1 MKPFVPRLFLA
12 VTHGLSDFLRDGSR
26 AFSLIMLW
34 MNAFC
39 AVYIWAY
46 WRAVEL
52 TTGQPPREMTVGVV
66 LIVVAYILGDS
77 QANMAYLKAMGGGF
91 EQVPDQLTTTETTA
105 GNIVTPVTGSN
116 STINLTTAESDIT
129 GQADAGAAQ

>member
-39 AVYIWAY
+39 AVYIWSY

-52 TTGQPPREMTVGVV
+52 TAGRPPREMTVGVV
-66 LIVVAYILGDS
+66 LIVVAYILGDT
-77 QANMAYLKAMGGGF
+77 QANLAYLKAVGGGF
-91 EQVPDQLTTTETTA
+91 EQVPDSGIDNSQNTVVNGQQVDVNGLS
-105 GNIVTPVTGSN
+105 GNAPVVNATPATSSG
-116 STINLTTAESDIT
+116 D
-129 GQADAGAAQ
+129 

>member
-1 MKPFVPRLFLA
+1 MKPLPTRFLL
-12 VTHGLSDFLRDGSR
+12 TLSHGISDFFRDGSR

-52 TTGQPPREMTVGVV
+52 TAGRPPREMTIGVV
-66 LIVVAYILGDS
+66 LIVVTYILGDT
-77 QANMAYLKAMGGGF
+77 QANLAYLRAAGGGF
-91 EQVPDQLTTTETTA
+91 EQVPGQLTDNSQTTVADTVE
-105 GNIVTPVTGSN
+105 VPVTGAN
-116 STINLTTAESDIT
+116 PIVNLTTELPL
-129 GQADAGAAQ
+129 QP

>member
-39 AVYIWAY
+39 AVYIWSY

-52 TTGQPPREMTVGVV
+52 TTGRPPREMTIGVV
-66 LIVVAYILGDS
+66 LIVVAYILGDT
-77 QANMAYLKAMGGGF
+77 QANLAYLKAVGGGF
-91 EQVPDQLTTTETTA
+91 EQVPDSGIDNSQNTVVNGQQVDVNGLS
-105 GNIVTPVTGSN
+105 GNAPVVNATPATSSG
-116 STINLTTAESDIT
+116 D
-129 GQADAGAAQ
+129 